1 MKPAS
6 SLPSQFQLQF
16 HSVFLQYVAEPRC
29 IFEFS
34 YRSFQLVIKIL
45 AERMDDST
53 TSSDLELPGFRFH
66 PTEEELLDFYLKS
79 TVLGKKL
86 HCDIIGCLNIYDHDP
101 WDLPGLARIGE
112 REWYFF
118 VPRDRKRGSGGG
130 GRPNRTTKRG
140 FWKATGSDRKILSL
154 SNPKKMIG
162 LKKTLVFYT
171 GRAPRG
177 CKTDWV
183 MNEYR
188 LPDHHDRDHRTC
200 HSLSGTPNAVVLCKI
215 YRKATSLRV
224 LEQRAGV
231 DQQQPE
237 EAKALS
243 IPVLLH
249 HHHHTSSTDYYYYA
263 SGRDPSSSPPLID
276 DAASICNNIQ
286 QHDLP
291 MPYHH
296 HPLAFKKED
305 EELSSGLDKKHVAI
319 TPAITAD
326 DDEEDDEDDHDSL
339 ECKGKSRTC
348 TNNLRLPSTTT
359 TGNSGNTLAELQVP
373 SRLSMDWTQDP
384 FWAQLRS
391 PWLDNLATPNYHA
404 NVLNF

>member
-1 MKPAS
+1 
-6 SLPSQFQLQF
+6 
-16 HSVFLQYVAEPRC
+16 
-29 IFEFS
+29 
-34 YRSFQLVIKIL
+34 
-45 AERMDDST
+45 MDDST

-249 HHHHTSSTDYYYYA
+249 HHHHTS
-263 SGRDPSSSPPLID
+263 
-276 DAASICNNIQ
+276 
-286 QHDLP
+286 
-291 MPYHH
+291 
-296 HPLAFKKED
+296 K
-305 EELSSGLDKKHVAI
+305 LSSGLDKKHVAI

-359 TGNSGNTLAELQVP
+359 TGKSGNKLAELQVP